1 MLSRLSLSCDR
12 KDRPYSRRVTKKPR
26 QRFTPWLHD
35 QIEKGDIEGLEWINK
50 EEGIFR
56 VPWVRVDKPEF
67 EPGHAELFKRWA
79 FHTGKYRKG
88 DQPDPSTWKTRFRCA
103 LRKMQEIKEIRE
115 LGKLEGNKPYRAFKF
130 EPKLKEGNPN
140 SPKGPDRL
148 HVPSRRRSSC
158 SSEST
163 SSTEASVYGESHSQA
178 YPTQDAFSW
187 PFPSSESDLNEIEIL
202 LTQCCPSEFDMSMYF
217 PGITQSQF
225 GFSSDRSSGYGGQ
238 REQEAPSYHELQP
251 TTWNTYPAQNGF
263 DTSSV
268 YNEGSSFSYFQMIQE

>member
-1 MLSRLSLSCDR
+1 MLSRLSISCDR

-103 LRKMQEIKEIRE
+103 LRKMQEIKEVRE
-115 LGKLEGNKPYRAFKF
+115 LGKLEGNKPTGLSNSSRKWKKVIQTHRKDLIVCMCPRDEDLRVPRNLRA
-130 EPKLKEGNPN
+130 PQRRVSTANRIV
-140 SPKGPDRL
+140 RL
-148 HVPSRRRSSC
+148 TRVRILFL
-158 SSEST
+158 
-163 SSTEASVYGESHSQA
+163 G
-178 YPTQDAFSW
+178 
-187 PFPSSESDLNEIEIL
+187 IL
-202 LTQCCPSEFDMSMYF
+202 LHPNRIWM
-217 PGITQSQF
+217 
-225 GFSSDRSSGYGGQ
+225 R
-238 REQEAPSYHELQP
+238 
-251 TTWNTYPAQNGF
+251 
-263 DTSSV
+263 
-268 YNEGSSFSYFQMIQE
+268 

>member
-1 MLSRLSLSCDR
+1 MLSRLSISCDR

-103 LRKMQEIKEIRE
+103 LRKMQEIKEVRE

-130 EPKLKEGNPN
+130 EPKLKGESLFSWKVSFVLSVVELLRLLNPV
-140 SPKGPDRL
+140 PL
-148 HVPSRRRSSC
+148 HILKMIFCIEIYPPVGYNHVSRKWVPFFRRMMSFWKFCHFRKSTCSLSKRRR
-158 SSEST
+158 
-163 SSTEASVYGESHSQA
+163 
-178 YPTQDAFSW
+178 W
-187 PFPSSESDLNEIEIL
+187 P
-202 LTQCCPSEFDMSMYF
+202 
-217 PGITQSQF
+217 
-225 GFSSDRSSGYGGQ
+225 
-238 REQEAPSYHELQP
+238 
-251 TTWNTYPAQNGF
+251 
-263 DTSSV
+263 
-268 YNEGSSFSYFQMIQE
+268 

>member
-130 EPKLKEGNPN
+130 EPKLK
-140 SPKGPDRL
+140 
-148 HVPSRRRSSC
+148 
-158 SSEST
+158 
-163 SSTEASVYGESHSQA
+163 GESF
-178 YPTQDAFSW
+178 FSW
-187 PFPSSESDLNEIEIL
+187 KFSFVFSVVELPFVKSSSP
-202 LTQCCPSEFDMSMYF
+202 TYF
-217 PGITQSQF
+217 ENDFLYWNLPAG
-225 GFSSDRSSGYGGQ
+225 R
-238 REQEAPSYHELQP
+238 LQP
-251 TTWNTYPAQNGF
+251 CV
-263 DTSSV
+263 S
-268 YNEGSSFSYFQMIQE
+268 EIRSFVTIKFRFIEDVLLKILPFRKSTRSLSRKRSWP

>member
-130 EPKLKEGNPN
+130 EPKLK
-140 SPKGPDRL
+140 
-148 HVPSRRRSSC
+148 
-158 SSEST
+158 
-163 SSTEASVYGESHSQA
+163 GESF
-178 YPTQDAFSW
+178 FSW
-187 PFPSSESDLNEIEIL
+187 KFSFVFSVVELPFVKSSSP
-202 LTQCCPSEFDMSMYF
+202 TYF
-217 PGITQSQF
+217 ENDFLYWNLPAG
-225 GFSSDRSSGYGGQ
+225 R
-238 REQEAPSYHELQP
+238 LQP
-251 TTWNTYPAQNGF
+251 CV
-263 DTSSV
+263 S
-268 YNEGSSFSYFQMIQE
+268 EIRSFVTIKFRFVEDVLLKILPFRKSTRSLSRKRSWP